1 MDILSEKYF
10 IDVLYNDKV
19 VLTTY
24 LFDTE
29 EKALKWWK
37 EAGSA
42 DEHTKAYLVKEI
54 LNHNNYSTTY
64 EIIRELNVN

>member
-37 EAGSA
+37 EVGIV
-42 DEHTKAYLVKEI
+42 DKHTIAFLRKEI
-54 LNHNNYSTTY
+54 LNKNNYSVTTG
-64 EIIRELNVN
+64 IIKVLNVD